1 MTGYYARLAGSEAPA
16 EGQERHGSEAPAEEQ
31 ENCGGGGSEGGR
43 KRHRSAG
50 LTESLERHGSAG
62 LTESPER
69 HGSVAL
75 AESPERYAGG
85 DGAEVLQGCFPVT
98 ERKLRE
104 EYSMP
109 AAFDAYRILPRR
121 EEQSGKMQP

>member
-1 MTGYYARLAGSEAPA
+1 MPPRSLAPA
-16 EGQERHGSEAPAEEQ
+16 EGQERHRREASAEGQKRHKREASAEEQ
-31 ENCGGGGSEGGR
+31 
-43 KRHRSAG
+43 KQ
-50 LTESLERHGSAG
+50 HGNAA
-62 LTESPER
+62 
-69 HGSVAL
+69 V

-121 EEQSGKMQP
+121 GEQSGKTQP